1 MDRSNRKQMST
12 YTVTTN
18 QLSAI
23 ARLFSSGVIRELSR
37 KGKSPFFARLAA
49 ESSLFDELGPYAKV
63 GHLFDRAFSILRRK
77 AHRHEY
83 VYKAALTQKI
93 LLGAHSLHTASMLTE
108 FRIGDCKADLAILNG
123 TGTVYEIK
131 SERDSL
137 SRLTRQVTA
146 YKGVFAKVY
155 VIAGEN
161 HVSDVFDVV
170 APEVGVM
177 QLSARHQISILREAL
192 DQPERTN
199 PMAIFDSIRLAE
211 AKEILRRLGM
221 PIPLV
226 PNTEMHSELRSRFGS
241 LDPAQIHA
249 EMVRVLKKTRNLQP
263 LSNLVDRLPASLQTA
278 ALTAPLRKA
287 DHERLVKSVSIKLS
301 DAQNWA

>member
-1 MDRSNRKQMST
+1 MST
-12 YTVTTN
+12 YAVSTN

-23 ARLFSSGVIRELSR
+23 ARLFSAGVVRELSR
-37 KGKSPFFARLAA
+37 KGRSPLFSRLAGEA
-49 ESSLFDELGPYAKV
+49 ALFEELGPSAQV
-63 GHLFDRAFSILRRK
+63 GHLFDHAFSILRKR

-93 LLGAHSLHTASMLTE
+93 LLGAHSLQTASMLTE
-108 FRIGDCKADLAILNG
+108 FRVGDCKADLAILNG

-137 SRLTRQVTA
+137 SRLKRQVSA
-146 YKGVFAKVY
+146 YKSVFAKVY

-161 HVSDVFDVV
+161 HVSDVFDAVS
-170 APEVGVM
+170 PEIGVM
-177 QLSARHQISILREAL
+177 RLSGRHQISILREAL
-192 DQPERTN
+192 DQPERTS
-199 PMAIFDSIRLAE
+199 PTAIFDTIRLAE
-211 AKEILRRLGM
+211 AKEILKRLRV
-221 PIPLV
+221 PIPVV
-226 PNTEMHSELRSRFGS
+226 PNTELHSALRLRFCD
-241 LDPAQIHA
+241 LDPAHVHA

-263 LSNLVDRLPASLQTA
+263 LSDLVDRLPESLQTA

-287 DHERLVKSVSIKLS
+287 DRERLVKSVSTKLS